1 MSVYTIF
8 DPINSNFMISV
19 KQFAFNPF
27 QENTYIL
34 SDETGECVIIDP
46 GMSNP
51 AEEEELSSWI
61 NSQGLKPVMLLN
73 THTHVDHI
81 LGNEYVA
88 TTYQLPLQA
97 HIDAAVILQHAPNH
111 ATALGLQLD
120 HVHSI
125 DKFIQDG
132 DRLSFGNTTLEVLFT
147 PGHAAG
153 SVCFYAPDSN
163 LVITGDVLFYQ
174 SIGRTDLPTGDY
186 DVLQE
191 SIWKKL
197 FTLPETT
204 LVYPGHGP
212 HTTIGAE
219 KSDNP
224 FVGIGRDN

>member
-1 MSVYTIF
+1 
-8 DPINSNFMISV
+8 MISV

-51 AEEEELSSWI
+51 KEEEALTSWI
-61 NSQGLKPVMLLN
+61 NNQKLKPVMLLN
-73 THTHVDHI
+73 THAHVDHI
-81 LGNEYVA
+81 LGNEFIHK
-88 TTYQLPLQA
+88 TYQLPLQA
-97 HIDAAVILQHAPNH
+97 HAEAAVILEH
-111 ATALGLQLD
+111 ATTHAAALGLVLEN
-120 HVHSI
+120 VKSI
-125 DKFIQDG
+125 DKFLKEG
-132 DRLSFGNTTLEVLFT
+132 DQLSFGHSTLQVLFT

-163 LVITGDVLFYQ
+163 FVITGDVLFYQ